1 MTTMREVLPRIQRT
15 TASIDRDVSRYQTES
30 LTNRVDLN
38 ISEETLIGWI
48 RRHGELSI
56 SELVKLTDFSRTK
69 ISSCINSLLDKN
81 ILVADGSTEYTGGR
95 RSKKFAMNGNFGL
108 LAGVAIGVSSVDLG
122 IADFSCRL
130 LARHSETLLVKDGPI
145 RVLGRICS
153 LLENM
158 LEESNL
164 NSDQLIGMGV
174 GVPGPV
180 DFSAGTLVSPPG
192 MPGWDRYPITQTIQQ
207 WFPNTQI
214 VIDNDVNAMALAEV
228 VQGTGKGV
236 DSIIFVKIGTGI
248 GAGLI
253 CEGRIY
259 RGANGC
265 AGDIAHIS
273 VDKNGPLC
281 YCGNK
286 GCLEVLAAG
295 QAFFEQPLR
304 TEQTSTL
311 KDGGALQAENL
322 EINIGEG
329 YAAGAEDIR
338 ESGQYIGDVL
348 ACLVNFYNPGMIVI
362 GGGGIDLG
370 SLLLSSIR
378 ERVFRRSLP
387 LATRDLQIIFSEV
400 GPDAGLIGTTNL
412 ALDNILNISACQAL
426 PIGA

>member
-1 MTTMREVLPRIQRT
+1 
-15 TASIDRDVSRYQTES
+15 
-30 LTNRVDLN
+30 
-38 ISEETLIGWI
+38 
-48 RRHGELSI
+48 
-56 SELVKLTDFSRTK
+56 
-69 ISSCINSLLDKN
+69 
-81 ILVADGSTEYTGGR
+81 
-95 RSKKFAMNGNFGL
+95 
-108 LAGVAIGVSSVDLG
+108 
-122 IADFSCRL
+122 
-130 LARHSETLLVKDGPI
+130 
-145 RVLGRICS
+145 VLGRICS

-158 LEESNL
+158 LQESNQ
-164 NSDQLIGMGV
+164 NSEQLVGMGI

-180 DFSAGTLVSPPG
+180 DFLAGTLVSPPG

-207 WFPNTQI
+207 WFPNTRI

-248 GAGLI
+248 GAGII

-265 AGDIAHIS
+265 AGDIAHIC

-286 GCLEVLAAG
+286 GCLEVFAAG
-295 QAFFEQPLR
+295 QAFFEKPLR
-304 TEQTSTL
+304 TEAESTL
-311 KDGGALQAENL
+311 KDFRKDGGAMQADNFEST
-322 EINIGEG
+322 IGEG

-362 GGGGIDLG
+362 GGGVIDQG

-378 ERVFRRSLP
+378 ERVFHRSLP
-387 LATRDLQIIFSEV
+387 LATRDLQIVFSEV
-400 GPDAGLIGTTNL
+400 GPDAGMIGTTNL
-412 ALDNILNISACQAL
+412 ALNNILNISACQAL